1 MFVVGLL
8 LSLISHDLLTKA
20 DVMLRLEDK
29 IIGRRASLDRGL
41 RIGLL
46 SRVCVLW
53 SPAGGC
59 M

>member
-46 SRVCVLW
+46 SSV
-53 SPAGGC
+53 
-59 M
+59 